1 MDSAEARAML
11 AQYVERLRSL
21 TIRVHYSHGTGMWYA
36 VCDQYPAMVCEEYTR
51 ETAIAAVP
59 YVLSDVETNR

>member
-1 MDSAEARAML
+1 MTEAEAML

-21 TIRVHYSHGTGMWYA
+21 TIHVHYSPGTGMWYST
-36 VCDQYPAMVCEEYTR
+36 CDQYPAMVCEEYTR

-59 YVLSDVETNR
+59 HALNDVEKGRA